1 MSEKTNVIAFP
12 KGSSLDI
19 DDEFKEV
26 VAQVIRLGL
35 ERAFVVGIDA
45 NNEVQIICSDDATLS
60 GLFFMLHRA
69 AAVIEYAAEDE
80 DLIEVFDEDM
90 EYEDEEDDDDEDDE
104 SPYDDE

>member
-12 KGSSLDI
+12 KGSSLDV

-26 VAQVIRLGL
+26 VSQVIRLGL

-45 NNEVQIICSDDATLS
+45 SGEVQIICSDDATLS

-69 AAVIEYAAEDE
+69 AAVLEYAAEDE
-80 DLIEVFDEDM
+80 NMIDVFDEDI
-90 EYEDEEDDDDEDDE
+90 EDEEDDYDDEDDE